1 MANTTFNGPVRSENG
16 FEVVS
21 KNTTTGAVTTVLAID
36 GAGVQVAPVSLSDG
50 DVTLADTTNAGRVN
64 LIPNG
69 TQDNTYTLPA
79 PVAGL
84 YFRFV
89 YAGGAADATDAII
102 NTGSDTNFFIGG
114 VTFLDSDAGSAAD
127 EISVV
132 YSDGNSNSKFQINLP
147 GACDVHVLAINST
160 NWQIWGTVTSTAT
173 PAFADQ

>member
-16 FEVVS
+16 FQVIS
-21 KNTTTGAVTTVLAID
+21 KNSSTGAVSTSFTID
-36 GAGVQVAPVSLSDG
+36 AAGVQAAPVSLADG
-50 DVTLADTTNAGRVN
+50 DVSLSASVNAGRLN
-64 LIPNG
+64 LVPDG

-89 YAGGAADATDAII
+89 YAGGAADGTDAII

-132 YSDGNSNSKFQINLP
+132 YSDGNSNSKFQINVP
-147 GACDVHVLAINST
+147 GAFDIHVFGLNST
-160 NWQIWGTVTSTAT
+160 NWQIWGTVTSATA

>member
-16 FEVVS
+16 FQVIS
-21 KNTTTGAVTTVLAID
+21 KNSSTGAVSTSFTINA
-36 GAGVQVAPVSLSDG
+36 AGVQSAPVSLADG
-50 DVTLADTTNAGRVN
+50 DVSLSASVNAGRLN
-64 LIPNG
+64 LVPNG

-89 YAGGAADATDAII
+89 YAGGAADGTDAII

-114 VTFLDSDAGSAAD
+114 VTFLDSDANDAGD
-127 EISVV
+127 EVSVV

-147 GACDVHVLAINST
+147 GACDINVLAINST
-160 NWQIWGTVTSTAT
+160 NWQIWGTVTSTAA

>member
-114 VTFLDSDAGSAAD
+114 VTFLDSDAGAATD

-132 YSDGNSNSKFQINLP
+132 YSDGNSNSKFQINVP
-147 GACDVHVLAINST
+147 GAFDINVLAIDDT
-160 NWQIWGTVTSTAT
+160 NWQIWGTVTSATAPT
-173 PAFADQ
+173 FADQ